1 MIICVS
7 RLYPAY
13 FDNWLLVYLL
23 INAYV
28 TKIIKKSVFC
38 FDLRFQFPFF
48 LLILTNIKI
57 VTQEFGL

>member
-13 FDNWLLVYLL
+13 FDNWLLVCLL
-23 INAYV
+23 INTYV
-28 TKIIKKSVFC
+28 TKIIKKSVFY